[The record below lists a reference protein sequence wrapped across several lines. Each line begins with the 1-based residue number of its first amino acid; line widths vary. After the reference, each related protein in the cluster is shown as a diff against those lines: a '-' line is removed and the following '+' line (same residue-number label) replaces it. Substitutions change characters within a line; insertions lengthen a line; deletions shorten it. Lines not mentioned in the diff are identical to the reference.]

1 MLLQGRTAGHGR
13 GRGRGPG
20 GAGLCGP
27 LGVDGGVTGEHG
39 SGGDPAAAHRLGV
52 PAVEGVAV
60 HRGRLRQGGQ
70 FAVQIGGDHHGGAH
84 TAAGVQ
90 TDGIKGVLFIS
101 CGKGGRHCRTQ
112 QAEQDQT
119 ECQCSEDFFH
129 KIPHFPGS
137 NRAPQRLRCLPGGGG
152 IPARP

>member
-1 MLLQGRTAGHGR
+1 MLLQGRTAGHGQ

-101 CGKGGRHCRTQ
+101 
-112 QAEQDQT
+112 
-119 ECQCSEDFFH
+119 
-129 KIPHFPGS
+129 
-137 NRAPQRLRCLPGGGG
+137 
-152 IPARP
+152 